1 MFGNIK
7 SRKLKKLFLWKYAFQ
22 LICTPIFLGII
33 ADMCFIIAEFIRLGF
48 EGMINRMFIETDYF
62 WGIPIKGWSI
72 GFIIM
77 AFCNLPNVLS
87 LPTFVKLIL
96 DCCGRNNVME
106 KEIQIKKLFP
116 YYELQC
122 LREKKRFICD
132 TFSKKKNVEIYIY
145 DEQKKKYRFLWNEGY
160 GGSAEEVE
168 RILLGDNLRVKI
180 KYLKHSKIIVGCGAE
195 GV

>member
-1 MFGNIK
+1 
-7 SRKLKKLFLWKYAFQ
+7 
-22 LICTPIFLGII
+22 
-33 ADMCFIIAEFIRLGF
+33 
-48 EGMINRMFIETDYF
+48 
-62 WGIPIKGWSI
+62 
-72 GFIIM
+72 
-77 AFCNLPNVLS
+77 
-87 LPTFVKLIL
+87 
-96 DCCGRNNVME
+96 ME